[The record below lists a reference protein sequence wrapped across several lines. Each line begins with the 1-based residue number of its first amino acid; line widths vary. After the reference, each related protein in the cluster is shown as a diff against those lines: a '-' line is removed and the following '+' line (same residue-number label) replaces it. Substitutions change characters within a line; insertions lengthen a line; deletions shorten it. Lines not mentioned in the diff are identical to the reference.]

1 MFCKIN
7 IVYLRRNNYD
17 GYITGFV
24 WPPVINQLFASVMID
39 NVIRQ
44 LFEIKWF
51 KRLKTNTVPR
61 WVILLIDMLLVAC
74 SYAIFII
81 SRLNPQE
88 SGSYLMMAR
97 NLVIIVAVY
106 GLVTYVSKSYTCIIR
121 LSVIEDLYR
130 EFVVVFMS
138 TLILI
143 GLNLVYSAVTQH
155 VLFSYWGIIYVG
167 VLSFALLTIER
178 LVIKHLY
185 ARITAG
191 ASKRKKVLVL
201 GTSLDSLILANAL
214 KSEIDGKY
222 EPVGLLSIK
231 SGKDKDEIN
240 GFKVY
245 KYRPEDIKRIFVG
258 GGIHALIFDSSSIRL
273 MRNGFADP
281 FIENNIALLAINKV
295 EEFELDD
302 EREGSNIS
310 TYIKE
315 VQIEDLLGRDPIILN
330 NTLVRS
336 HIKDSVVLITGACGS
351 IGSEIV
357 RQVASY
363 KARQIVLV
371 DQAETPMHDLSLEMK
386 KDFPEANVVLFM
398 GDVHNKARME
408 KAFKK
413 FQPKYVFHAA
423 AYKHVPMMELNPTEA
438 VLTNVEGT
446 RNIADLAL
454 KYGVYKFVMVSTD
467 KAVNP
472 SNIMGCTKRLA
483 EIYCQSLF
491 FDAQKRGMNTQFI
504 TTRFGNVL
512 GSNGSVI
519 PLFRKQIENGGPV
532 TVTHRD
538 IIRYFMTIPEACSLV
553 LEAGCMGHGGEI
565 YIFDMGQPV
574 RIYDL
579 ATRMI
584 SLAGLRPHIDI
595 KIEEIGLRPGEKLYE
610 ELLNDK
616 ENTLKT
622 DNEKIMIA
630 QVRKN
635 IHDMVKSMKRFVPEY
650 KSMHSEYENIDHEL
664 ESDTS
669 KNKQDNYYFN
679 PTAPVG
685 K

>member
-1 MFCKIN
+1 M
-7 IVYLRRNNYD
+7 V
-17 GYITGFV
+17 
-24 WPPVINQLFASVMID
+24 
-39 NVIRQ
+39 
-44 LFEIKWF
+44 
-51 KRLKTNTVPR
+51 
-61 WVILLIDMLLVAC
+61 LVAC
-74 SYAIFII
+74 SCVVFIV
-81 SRLNPQE
+81 SSLNSQVSP
-88 SGSYLMMAR
+88 GAFVVVR
-97 NLVIIVAVY
+97 NLVLVVAVY
-106 GLVTYVSKSYTCIIR
+106 GLVTYLSKSYTCVIR

-130 EFVVVFMS
+130 EFVVVFVS

-143 GLNLVYSAVTQH
+143 AINLVYSAITNS
-155 VLFSYWGIIYVG
+155 VLISYWGIVYIG
-167 VLSFALLTIER
+167 VLAFAMLTIER
-178 LVIKHLY
+178 LVIKYVY
-185 ARITAG
+185 ARITATE
-191 ASKRKKVLVL
+191 SNRRKVLVL

-214 KSEIDGKY
+214 KNEIGGKY

-245 KYRPEDIKRIFVG
+245 KYHPDDVANIFVG
-258 GGIHALIFDSSSIRL
+258 GNIHALIFDSSSIKL
-273 MRNGFADP
+273 MRNGFADA

-315 VQIEDLLGRDPIILN
+315 VQIEDLLGRDPIVLN

-357 RQVASY
+357 RQVATY
-363 KARQIVLV
+363 RAKQIVLV
-371 DQAETPMHDLSLEMK
+371 DQAETPMHDLSLELK

-398 GDVHNKARME
+398 GDVHNHARME
-408 KAFKK
+408 KAFRDYR
-413 FQPKYVFHAA
+413 PKYVFHAA

-446 RNIADLAL
+446 KNIADLAL
-454 KYGVYKFVMVSTD
+454 KFGVYKFVMVSTD

-491 FDAQKRGMNTQFI
+491 FDAQKMGKNTQFI

-519 PLFRKQIENGGPV
+519 PLFRKQIESGGPV

-584 SLAGLRPHIDI
+584 SLAGLRPHVDI
-595 KIEEIGLRPGEKLYE
+595 EIKEIGLRPGEKLFE

-616 ENTLKT
+616 ENTIKT

-630 QVRKN
+630 KVRKYDYIDVCNNIDNIIELAQSGN
-635 IHDMVKSMKRFVPEY
+635 IHDMVKGMKKFVPEF
-650 KSMHSEYENIDHEL
+650 KSMHSEFENIDHEL
-664 ESDTS
+664 ETDGDKSS
-669 KNKQDNYYFN
+669 SYYFN

-685 K
+685 NERARMN

>member
-1 MFCKIN
+1 
-7 IVYLRRNNYD
+7 
-17 GYITGFV
+17 
-24 WPPVINQLFASVMID
+24 MID
-39 NVIRQ
+39 TIIKQ
-44 LFEIKWF
+44 IFELKWF
-51 KRLKTNTVPR
+51 SKLKTNTVPR

-74 SYAIFII
+74 SFAIFIL
-81 SRLNPQE
+81 SSLNPQI
-88 SGSYLMMAR
+88 SNTPFVLTR
-97 NLVIIVAVY
+97 NLTLIVAVY
-106 GLVTYVSKSYTCIIR
+106 GLVTYMSKSYTCIIR

-130 EFVVVFMS
+130 EFVVVFIS
-138 TLILI
+138 TVILI
-143 GLNLVYSAVTQH
+143 VINMIYGAFTQD
-155 VLFSYWGIIYVG
+155 VLFSYWGVIYVG

-178 LVIKHLY
+178 LVIKHVY
-185 ARITAG
+185 ARLTANNT
-191 ASKRKKVLVL
+191 KRKKVLVL

-231 SGKDKDEIN
+231 QGKDKDEIN

-245 KYRPEDIKRIFVG
+245 KYNPKEITNIFVG
-258 GGIHALIFDSSSIRL
+258 GGIHALIFDSSNIKL

-315 VQIEDLLGRDPIILN
+315 VQIEDLLGRDPIVLN

-336 HIKDSVVLITGACGS
+336 HIKGSVVLITGACGS

-363 KARQIVLV
+363 KASRIVLV
-371 DQAETPMHDLSLEMK
+371 DQAETPMHDLSLELQNEYP
-386 KDFPEANVVLFM
+386 DAEVVLFM
-398 GDVHNKARME
+398 GDVHNHARME
-408 KAFKK
+408 EAFKK

-446 RNIADLAL
+446 KNIADLAL
-454 KYGVYKFVMVSTD
+454 KYGVYKFVMISTD

-491 FDAQKRGMNTQFI
+491 FDAQKMGKNTQFI

-519 PLFRKQIENGGPV
+519 PLFRKQIESGGPV

-553 LEAGCMGHGGEI
+553 LEAGCMGNGGEI

-584 SLAGLRPHIDI
+584 SLAGLRPNVDI
-595 KIEEIGLRPGEKLYE
+595 IIKEIGLRPGEKLYE

-616 ENTLKT
+616 ENTIKT

-630 QVRKN
+630 KVRKYDYFDVCNN
-635 IHDMVKSMKRFVPEY
+635 IDNIIELAQSGNTHDMVKSMKQFVPEY
-650 KSMHSEYENIDHEL
+650 KSMHSDYEDIDRELENIE
-664 ESDTS
+664 
-669 KNKQDNYYFN
+669 NKEPSSGYYFN
-679 PTAPVG
+679 PTAPISN
-685 K
+685 

>member
-1 MFCKIN
+1 MLDTI
-7 IVYLRRNNYD
+7 
-17 GYITGFV
+17 
-24 WPPVINQLFASVMID
+24 
-39 NVIRQ
+39 IRQ
-44 LFEIKWF
+44 IFEIRWF
-51 KRLKTNTVPR
+51 KSLKTNIVPR
-61 WVILLIDMLLVAC
+61 WIILLIDMLLVAC
-74 SYAIFII
+74 SYGVFLASSLSHHETATTFVM
-81 SRLNPQE
+81 L
-88 SGSYLMMAR
+88 R
-97 NLVIIVAVY
+97 NLAIIVAVY
-106 GLVTYVSKSYTCIIR
+106 GAITYLSKSYTCIIR

-130 EFVVVFMS
+130 EFLVVFLS
-138 TLILI
+138 TIILV
-143 GLNLVYSAVTQH
+143 GVNLLWSAITRD
-155 VLFSYWGIIYVG
+155 VLFSYWGVIYVG
-167 VLSFALLTIER
+167 VLSFAMLTIER
-178 LVIKHLY
+178 LVIKHVY

-191 ASKRKKVLVL
+191 GSTRKKVLVL

-214 KSEIDGKY
+214 KNEIDGKY

-231 SGKDKDEIN
+231 TGKDKDEIN

-245 KYRPEDIKRIFVG
+245 KYEPGEVQKIFAG

-273 MRNGFADP
+273 MRNGFADA
-281 FIENNIALLAINKV
+281 FIENNIALLAINRV

-302 EREGSNIS
+302 NNDGSNIS

-315 VQIEDLLGRDPIILN
+315 IQIEDLLGREPIVLN

-336 HIKDSVVLITGACGS
+336 HIKDAVVLITGACGS

-357 RQVASY
+357 RQVATY

-371 DQAETPMHDLSLEMK
+371 DQAETPMHDLSLELK
-386 KDFPEANVVLFM
+386 KDYPEVNVVLFM
-398 GDVHNKARME
+398 GDVHNHARME
-408 KAFKK
+408 DAFKRYR
-413 FQPKYVFHAA
+413 PRYVFHAA
-423 AYKHVPMMELNPTEA
+423 AYKHVPMMEINPTEA

-446 RNIADLAL
+446 KNIADLAL

-491 FDAQKRGMNTQFI
+491 FDAQKKGKNTQFI

-584 SLAGLRPHIDI
+584 SLAGLRPNVDI

-616 ENTLKT
+616 ENTIKT

-630 QVRKN
+630 QVRKYDYMDVCNN
-635 IHDMVKSMKRFVPEY
+635 IDNIVELAQSGNTHDMVRSMKMFVPEY
-650 KSMHSEYENIDHEL
+650 KSMHSEYENIDREIEEHADK
-664 ESDTS
+664 SST
-669 KNKQDNYYFN
+669 YYFN
-679 PTAPVG
+679 PTSPISNN
-685 K
+685 